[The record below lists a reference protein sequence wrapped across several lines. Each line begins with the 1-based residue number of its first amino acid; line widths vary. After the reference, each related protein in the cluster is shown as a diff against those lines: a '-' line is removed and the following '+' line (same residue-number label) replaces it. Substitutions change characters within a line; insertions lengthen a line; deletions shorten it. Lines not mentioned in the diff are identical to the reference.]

1 MKVLYVKTTPLF
13 SSSDN
18 NNVSLRCVCFSEPR
32 REPVLQS
39 AARATTTTAAATRT
53 ATATAT
59 ATAAAAEGFVVDDDD
74 GYECLL
80 FVFFFFFFFND
91 LVFDEIRLFGS
102 GFKFGFEL
110 FR

>member
-53 ATATAT
+53 ATA
-59 ATAAAAEGFVVDDDD
+59 AAAAEGFVVDDDD

-80 FVFFFFFFFND
+80 FVFFFFFFND
-91 LVFDEIRLFGS
+91 LVFVEIRLFGS